1 MAYSAVSLA
10 EEKTKSHVSYF
21 ALLPLFL
28 ALLIGLAVAGCS
40 DDEGKNGPVCP
51 AEGVAAELVGD
62 WVALDGDGN
71 MMNSGM
77 RIARDGS
84 RQTLGV
90 HWATGTLAV
99 AQKACNPPPFRCV
112 GNNLVEIP
120 VIPGGLDTLSWSMSS
135 DELTLTRISPLASP
149 TRYRGI
155 ELGTKVTDPVTNSF
169 SYTLDGEPRSAPVI
183 WPRVPAIA
191 EAQLQGDSPQL
202 MISGEAGE
210 ILMLSLRDFHG
221 TDSYNLTGM
230 NGSYANLTISDCSD
244 YLELY
249 QTQDDSLS
257 SVSVSLFDTGRH
269 RCSGTFDI
277 TVHGPSG
284 ETKHVAGSFDV
295 PLNLR

>member
-1 MAYSAVSLA
+1 MIHFLDSFA
-10 EEKTKSHVSYF
+10 EKKAHRRV
-21 ALLPLFL
+21 AWLPLSVV
-28 ALLIGLAVAGCS
+28 LLVGLSVIGCS
-40 DDEGKNGPVCP
+40 DDEGNNGPVCP

-62 WVALDGDGN
+62 WVALDRDGN

-112 GNNLVEIP
+112 GNNLVEVHLIP
-120 VIPGGLDTLSWSMSS
+120 SGRDTLSWSVSS
-135 DELTLTRISPLASP
+135 DELTLTRISSLASP
-149 TRYRGI
+149 TCYRGI
-155 ELGTKVTDPVTNSF
+155 ELGTKVTEPVTYSF

-210 ILMLSLRDFHG
+210 ILMFSLRDFHG
-221 TDSYNLTGM
+221 TDSCNLTGM
-230 NGSYANLTISDCSD
+230 NGSYANVTISHCSD
-244 YLELY
+244 YLELF

-257 SVSVSLFDTGRH
+257 SVSVSLFDTIRH